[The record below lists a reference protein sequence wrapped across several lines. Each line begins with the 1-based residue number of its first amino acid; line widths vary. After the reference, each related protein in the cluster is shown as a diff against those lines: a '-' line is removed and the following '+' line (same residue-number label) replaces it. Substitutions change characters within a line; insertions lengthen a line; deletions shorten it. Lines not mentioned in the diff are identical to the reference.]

1 MTRTTIEAV
10 DLFAARF
17 CHVTSDH
24 ARQRDDGKYFRTD
37 KPITRD
43 TVLAHLRGEIT
54 IAPYLMDARDTVRVG
69 VLDHD
74 DKRYI
79 PNPDNP
85 TVGRFV
91 EEDGLALL
99 QDACE
104 RLQRQGIDSA
114 LEESRR
120 GGHLWVIAREPIPA
134 RDMRAL
140 LLLAAGRDERRA
152 LLHGERALELHPGAN
167 GRPAGGVGDNIRLP
181 LGVQRK
187 ELGELG
193 GGRHPFVDRN
203 GVAVAPTIAGQLS
216 YACDIDAVDVARHL
230 GERAWL
236 REALEMI
243 ECKPW
248 QRRQIERA
256 PVLEQGRADRQLE
269 RAFAP
274 GGGPIREWVAQ
285 VDCRD
290 VVQSY
295 GIPLSGAGAGHC
307 PWPEHHANGDRDASF
322 SATERGWRCWAMGES
337 GNAYDFVARMEG
349 YDPKALR
356 GQEAMEVL
364 RLAVTRMQAA
374 LSVNLGRTM
383 GPTR

>member
-99 QDACE
+99 QDARE

-140 LLLAAGRDERRA
+140 LLLAAGRDERGPCCTGSGRWNCTPAPTGGRPAAWATTSGCRWVCSARNWVSWAAVAIRSWIATAWPWPRRSRGSCPTPATSMPWTWRA
-152 LLHGERALELHPGAN
+152 TWAN
-167 GRPAGGVGDNIRLP
+167 GRGCARP
-181 LGVQRK
+181 LR
-187 ELGELG
+187 
-193 GGRHPFVDRN
+193 
-203 GVAVAPTIAGQLS
+203 
-216 YACDIDAVDVARHL
+216 
-230 GERAWL
+230 
-236 REALEMI
+236 
-243 ECKPW
+243 
-248 QRRQIERA
+248 
-256 PVLEQGRADRQLE
+256 
-269 RAFAP
+269 
-274 GGGPIREWVAQ
+274 
-285 VDCRD
+285 
-290 VVQSY
+290 
-295 GIPLSGAGAGHC
+295 
-307 PWPEHHANGDRDASF
+307 
-322 SATERGWRCWAMGES
+322 
-337 GNAYDFVARMEG
+337 
-349 YDPKALR
+349 
-356 GQEAMEVL
+356 
-364 RLAVTRMQAA
+364 
-374 LSVNLGRTM
+374 
-383 GPTR
+383 

>member
-99 QDACE
+99 QDARE

-216 YACDIDAVDVARHL
+216 YACDVAAVDVARHL

-236 REALEMI
+236 REALETI
-243 ECKPW
+243 ESKPW

-269 RAFAP
+269 RAFVP

-290 VVQSY
+290 VVKSY
-295 GIPLSGAGAGHC
+295 GIPLSGSGAGHC

-322 SATERGWRCWAMGES
+322 SATERGWRCWATGES
-337 GNAYDFVARMEG
+337 GNAYDLVAKMEG

-364 RLAVTRMQAA
+364 RLAVERVPAA
-374 LSVNLGRTM
+374 LSVDLGRAM